1 MGFPSTCSD
10 PPLALCFLC
19 GEKLANSSMKQRPM
33 FLTKLYSYDSICT
46 LLIFIFTLPNR
57 THIYVHFIFSFSQKL
72 YVSVKGVILRYLRGG
87 TIVPPR
93 SEPLTQGVGDKYPST
108 HPTPPCLSPSLPSP
122 IHTCLPSPGPAHQP
136 PASSPALQT
145 LTFCSR

>member
-1 MGFPSTCSD
+1 LKDIPENKAEGESVKKKALPETPQCPQFQEEYTLMGFPSTCSD

-57 THIYVHFIFSFSQKL
+57 TFSQKL

-93 SEPLTQGVGDKYPST
+93 SEPLT
-108 HPTPPCLSPSLPSP
+108 
-122 IHTCLPSPGPAHQP
+122 
-136 PASSPALQT
+136 
-145 LTFCSR
+145 